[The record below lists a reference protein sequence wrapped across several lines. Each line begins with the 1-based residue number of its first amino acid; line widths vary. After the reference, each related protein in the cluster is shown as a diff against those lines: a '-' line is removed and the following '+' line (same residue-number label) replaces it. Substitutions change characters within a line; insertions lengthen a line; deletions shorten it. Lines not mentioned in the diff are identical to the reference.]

1 MIIWAIIGLLIVV
14 INFIS
19 NEIVNTNC
27 RYTYGGNIV
36 VIVGALVGMSGR
48 PTIAASLVFF
58 GCLIVIYGKII
69 APDRK
74 RTCRQ
79 LK

>member
-1 MIIWAIIGLLIVV
+1 MIIWALIGILIVA

-19 NEIVNTNC
+19 NEIINTNC

-58 GCLIVIYGKII
+58 GCLIVVYGKII
-69 APDRK
+69 LDQRDHDYK
-74 RTCRQ
+74 Q

>member
-14 INFIS
+14 INFLS
-19 NEIVNTNC
+19 DEFVNTNC
-27 RYTYGGNIV
+27 RYTYIGSV
-36 VIVGALVGMSGR
+36 FVIIGALVGMSAR
-48 PTIAASLVFF
+48 PTIAASIVFF

-69 APDRK
+69 APNRK
-74 RTCRQ
+74 RTCKQ